1 MEIVNGNTLTYING
15 IYKSMES
22 PNVVNINVNG
32 NIDREQSNLY
42 MMRINSFWCTKNVV
56 ILRCQ
61 NDCESNDCVSL

>member
-42 MMRINSFWCTKNVV
+42 MMRINNF
-56 ILRCQ
+56 
-61 NDCESNDCVSL
+61 